1 MSLKPELVIKGGP
14 AVRHYHILNDKRHI
28 LTKDTENNVMVYDV
42 LKVGTFRECWGGG
55 GRCVMGVSVF
65 EGGFQGVLVLF

>member
-1 MSLKPELVIKGGP
+1 VLKPLSVKPELVIKGGS

-42 LKVGTFRECWGGG
+42 LKVGKLK
-55 GRCVMGVSVF
+55 GVCPC
-65 EGGFQGVLVLF
+65 L